1 LFFSCF
7 LTRVCLAFSC
17 NWEGIENW
25 EVFRKL
31 LACRVV
37 EVEGILAFVEV
48 GRRKNLFCG
57 FCFGRERERE
67 RESSGWELL
76 DGELGLRKCTSIV
89 AAVTCGTTNIISGRA
104 GFFVFP
110 EVL

>member
-1 LFFSCF
+1 VVLLRSKGFWPLLRWKEGKTCF
-7 LTRVCLAFSC
+7 V
-17 NWEGIENW
+17 
-25 EVFRKL
+25 VF
-31 LACRVV
+31 V
-37 EVEGILAFVEV
+37 EVE
-48 GRRKNLFCG
+48 
-57 FCFGRERERE
+57 RERERE
-67 RESSGWELL
+67 RERSGWELL

>member
-1 LFFSCF
+1 LLVVLLRSKGFWLLLRWEEGKTCF
-7 LTRVCLAFSC
+7 V
-17 NWEGIENW
+17 
-25 EVFRKL
+25 VF
-31 LACRVV
+31 VSV
-37 EVEGILAFVEV
+37 
-48 GRRKNLFCG
+48 
-57 FCFGRERERE
+57 ERERQ